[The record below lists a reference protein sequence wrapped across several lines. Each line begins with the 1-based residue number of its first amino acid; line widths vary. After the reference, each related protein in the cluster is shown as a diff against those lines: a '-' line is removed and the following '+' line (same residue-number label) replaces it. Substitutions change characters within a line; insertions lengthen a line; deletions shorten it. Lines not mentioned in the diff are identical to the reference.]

1 MDLVRM
7 YLNEIKDY
15 PVLTKEEEIELLGL
29 AKNGDIEARNRL
41 ILCNLRLVVFIAKNY
56 LNTGVSFLDLIEEG
70 NLGLYKAIENFD
82 FNKGTRF
89 STYAVTWINQKI
101 SYFINYKTKVIRTSV
116 YTKEKIIKIKKFEE
130 RFEKLNGR
138 KPSKEEIIDNL
149 GISFLGLKDIEK
161 VNLVLS
167 PVSLDNI
174 SNEEECSVLK
184 FIADEEAEAEYERII
199 DNIYKKQVI
208 DLIKE
213 SKAISN
219 RERKMLFERYGIE
232 DNKPKTLQEVGDLNG
247 LSREQTRQIIKRA
260 LIKLKYML
268 IDDNTKRPRII
279 KI

>member
-1 MDLVRM
+1 M

-89 STYAVTWINQKI
+89 STYAATWINQKI

-149 GISFLGLKDIEK
+149 GISSLGLKDIEK

-232 DNKPKTLQEVGDLNG
+232 DNIPKTLQEVGDLNG
-247 LSREQTRQIIKRA
+247 LSRERTRQIIKRA